1 MNTLKFLILSLF
13 LFPMSV
19 FAESLKT
26 HYLAIEQKWVQSQDR
41 FEVIKSYDKYV
52 SKDPIA
58 SLSEDDLNAF
68 KALIADGDVTSMNL
82 RCQGQLEISASQ
94 ILKGDDYGGFSPVCE
109 RGVQHVFGNVLRP
122 RVLTMQY
129 ANGMIRQVTIGLKK
143 SASGFCTALENQQGD
158 FLVAVNEG
166 FYNMTSESQSAFN
179 ARQTLNSS
187 RLFAASRNQRL
198 GMALYTCCQPVD
210 NGESNC
216 LRKIR
221 KALVGTAAERALLTD

>member
-1 MNTLKFLILSLF
+1 MNTPKFLILSIF

-19 FAESLKT
+19 FAGSLKT
-26 HYLAIEQKWVQSQDR
+26 HYLTVEQRWVQSQDR
-41 FEVIKSYDKYV
+41 FEVIKSYDKYI

-82 RCQGQLEISASQ
+82 KCQGQLENSASKS
-94 ILKGDDYGGFSPVCE
+94 LNGEDYGGVSPVCE
-109 RGVQHVFGNVLRP
+109 QGVQHVFGNVLRP

-129 ANGMIRQVTIGLKK
+129 ANGTTRQITIGLKK
-143 SASGFCTALENQQGD
+143 SSSGFCTALENQQGD

-166 FYNMTSESQSAFN
+166 FYSLNNENRSAFN
-179 ARQTLNSS
+179 AKQTLDSS

-210 NGESNC
+210 KGESNC

-221 KALVGTAAERALLTD
+221 KALVGTAAERSLLTD